1 MKRILLVIALL
12 SLFPTVCLARLEPNA
27 FLTLGRTLWS
37 QSGATETIGFYRN
50 KAYICYGT
58 ACANMPNSA
67 YIDLI
72 LCSLFV
78 IETQGFKMNGLLFPL
93 IGIGSATNNTTGT
106 RYDMFKISDSWTP
119 LFTITEDNS
128 E

>member
-1 MKRILLVIALL
+1 
-12 SLFPTVCLARLEPNA
+12 
-27 FLTLGRTLWS
+27 
-37 QSGATETIGFYRN
+37 
-50 KAYICYGT
+50 
-58 ACANMPNSA
+58 MPNSA

-72 LCSLFV
+72 FCSLFV

-119 LFTITEDNS
+119 LFTTTEDHP